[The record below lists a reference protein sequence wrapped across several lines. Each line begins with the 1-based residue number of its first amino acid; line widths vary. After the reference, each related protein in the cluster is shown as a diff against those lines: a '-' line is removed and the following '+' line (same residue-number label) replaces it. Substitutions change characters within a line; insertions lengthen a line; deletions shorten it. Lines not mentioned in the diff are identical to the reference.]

1 MLKVERNRARRT
13 RKRERRR
20 IFFYNARQVAAEKD
34 RELYAAMKAEEKMS
48 KSLENAMHQHTDANL
63 VKAKADRK
71 AMGLSDGDIRRN
83 PGASDHKTAPVCP
96 QTLPTSRT
104 GYNSPVKMKEH
115 EVKIKRQMA
124 TKIVP
129 AAQRGSPQKISGN
142 VHIEGDKNEKKPI
155 PANVAK
161 LPNNKVQT
169 SPYKRFE
176 PSKVPNSVVN
186 RRKSQE
192 NKFLKAPS
200 PSINKTKT
208 QENERIISKSDI
220 TKMEAIT
227 CKTTNPI
234 TNNKPMEKPPT
245 SKTMVGGSGSAE
257 SIKRQITDDCTHS
270 ADSRSKLNVGR
281 DSNLMKKEPDLEF
294 GDGIKQFA
302 INSNPRSE
310 QKDAESEKTDT
321 SRKEQ
326 LGQNSKRKCEP
337 AETSSTQPAEQK
349 NEIQS
354 SNTGLHNEVQIS
366 LNQKCKGEP
375 EAASGIS
382 ILPKVPKCA
391 VYAEDLEKQSSTPA
405 HVIKSEQD
413 ALSPIGNKSKK
424 AVTVSVSSGVLQSA
438 GDGMELHKMPGERSG
453 EKTEILI
460 PWQQRSSRWSHL
472 FTEFIALPDSKKEKA
487 GALNFSFGE
496 ENLLIAKGCVF
507 QSQSI

>member
-48 KSLENAMHQHTDANL
+48 KSLENAMHQHTDANP

-71 AMGLSDGDIRRN
+71 AMGLSDADLRRN
-83 PGASDHKTAPVCP
+83 PGVSDLEAAPVCLS
-96 QTLPTSRT
+96 TLSNSRT

-129 AAQRGSPQKISGN
+129 ETQRGSPQKISGN
-142 VHIEGDKNEKKPI
+142 VHSDGEKNEKKPI

-161 LPNNKVQT
+161 LPNSKVQT

-176 PSKVPNSVVN
+176 PSKVPSSVVN

-200 PSINKTKT
+200 PSISKTKT
-208 QENERIISKSDI
+208 QENGRIISKSDI
-220 TKMEAIT
+220 TKIQAIT
-227 CKTTNPI
+227 CNTTNPI
-234 TNNKPMEKPPT
+234 TDNKPMEKPPT
-245 SKTMVGGSGSAE
+245 SKTMAGSGSAE
-257 SIKRQITDDCTHS
+257 SIKRQITDDYTHS
-270 ADSRSKLNVGR
+270 ADSRRKLNVGR

-302 INSNPRSE
+302 INSNPGSE
-310 QKDAESEKTDT
+310 QKDVKSEKTVRP
-321 SRKEQ
+321 S
-326 LGQNSKRKCEP
+326 GQNSNRKCEP
-337 AETSSTQPAEQK
+337 AESSSTQPAEQK
-349 NEIQS
+349 NES

-366 LNQKCKGEP
+366 LNQKCKSEP
-375 EAASGIS
+375 EAALGMST
-382 ILPKVPKCA
+382 LPKVPKCA
-391 VYAEDLEKQSSTPA
+391 VYAEDLEKQSGTPA

-413 ALSPIGNKSKK
+413 ALSPIGNKGKK

-472 FTEFIALPDSKKEKA
+472 FTKFIALPDSKKEKA

-496 ENLLIAKGCVF
+496 ENLLIVKGYVF
-507 QSQSI
+507 RPQSI

>member
-1 MLKVERNRARRT
+1 MLKIERNRARRT

-48 KSLENAMHQHTDANL
+48 KSLEHAMHQHTDANL

-71 AMGLSDGDIRRN
+71 AMGLSDADLRRN
-83 PGASDHKTAPVCP
+83 PGASDHKTTPVCP

-124 TKIVP
+124 TKIVQD
-129 AAQRGSPQKISGN
+129 AQRGSPHKVSGN

-155 PANVAK
+155 PANVAG

-169 SPYKRFE
+169 SPYKTLE
-176 PSKVPNSVVN
+176 SSKVPSSVVN

-200 PSINKTKT
+200 PSISKTKT

-227 CKTTNPI
+227 CNTTNPI
-234 TNNKPMEKPPT
+234 TDNKPMEKPPT
-245 SKTMVGGSGSAE
+245 SKTMAGSGSAE

-270 ADSRSKLNVGR
+270 ADSRTKLNVGR
-281 DSNLMKKEPDLEF
+281 DSNLMKKEPDIEF

-310 QKDAESEKTDT
+310 QKDVKSEKTVRT
-321 SRKEQ
+321 SG
-326 LGQNSKRKCEP
+326 LNSNRKCEP
-337 AETSSTQPAEQK
+337 AESSSTQPAEQK
-349 NEIQS
+349 NES

-366 LNQKCKGEP
+366 LNQKCKSEP
-375 EAASGIS
+375 EAALGIS
-382 ILPKVPKCA
+382 TLPKVPKCA
-391 VYAEDLEKQSSTPA
+391 VYAEDLEKQSGTPA

-413 ALSPIGNKSKK
+413 VLSPIGNKGKK

-472 FTEFIALPDSKKEKA
+472 FTKFIALPDSKKEKA

-507 QSQSI
+507 QSHSI